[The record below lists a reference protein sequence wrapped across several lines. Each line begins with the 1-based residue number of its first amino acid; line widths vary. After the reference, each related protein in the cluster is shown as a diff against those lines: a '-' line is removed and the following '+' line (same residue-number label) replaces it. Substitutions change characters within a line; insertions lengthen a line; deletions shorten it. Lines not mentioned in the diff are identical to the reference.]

1 MRCVADVVIC
11 SPHNIAIWMRAGSL
25 TFGMLKLAMGGSL
38 GMLLGLA
45 TSIDPL
51 FSGETQVAPAPIER
65 AIQLNLERV

>member
-1 MRCVADVVIC
+1 
-11 SPHNIAIWMRAGSL
+11 MRAGSL
-25 TFGMLKLAMGGSL
+25 NFGMLKLAMGGSL

-51 FSGETQVAPAPIER
+51 FSGETQVAPAPIKR